1 MRKHTNFTVIGAGN
15 GGKAM
20 AAHLSIMGAKVT
32 LYNRTWM
39 HISAIKERGG
49 IAITSDSG
57 EVHGFGELANIT
69 SNIEEAVHNSSVIM
83 VVVPAFAHKD
93 VAICMSPYLRD
104 GQIVILNPGRT
115 FGAIEFKQMLE
126 KTGCPADVIVAETQ
140 TFIYAS
146 RSDGPAQ
153 ARIHRIKEGVPLAAL
168 PSSNTKFVLDALHP
182 YYPQFIDGRTVLH
195 TGLNNIG
202 AIFHPAITMHNAG
215 RIEDT
220 GGEFQFYLDGVTP
233 TVARIM
239 EAMDRERIAIAN
251 AINVDVYTAQEW
263 LKMAYDASGNDLY
276 EAIHNQQGYR
286 GIKAPATINHRYINE
301 DIPMSLVP
309 MASLGMNL
317 DINVRAMLSV
327 IRLACIAREKDYW
340 KTGRTLK
347 NLGIANYD
355 LRQLMSNVKGHREN
369 LPLDD
374 SLVTPTYIGPN

>member
-1 MRKHTNFTVIGAGN
+1 
-15 GGKAM
+15 
-20 AAHLSIMGAKVT
+20 
-32 LYNRTWM
+32 
-39 HISAIKERGG
+39 
-49 IAITSDSG
+49 
-57 EVHGFGELANIT
+57 
-69 SNIEEAVHNSSVIM
+69 
-83 VVVPAFAHKD
+83 
-93 VAICMSPYLRD
+93 MSPYLRD
-104 GQIVILNPGRT
+104 GQIVVLNPGRT
-115 FGAIEFKQMLE
+115 FGAIEFRQTLD
-126 KTGCPADVIVAETQ
+126 KTNCPADVIVAETQ

-168 PSSNTKFVLDALHP
+168 PSSNTKIVLDALHP

-239 EAMDRERIAIAN
+239 EAMDRERVAIAN
-251 AINVDVYTAQEW
+251 AINVDVYTACEW
-263 LKMAYDASGNDLY
+263 LKMAYDANGSDLH

-309 MASLGMNL
+309 MASLGMEL
-317 DINVRAMLSV
+317 GINVRAMLSV
-327 IRLACIAREKDYW
+327 IRLACIARQKDYW
-340 KTGRTLK
+340 KTGRTVK
-347 NLGIANYD
+347 NMGLAHYD
-355 LRQLMSNVKGHREN
+355 LKKLMASATGHREKIGKDEIN
-369 LPLDD
+369 
-374 SLVTPTYIGPN
+374 VTSSYIGSN